1 MKKLVLV
8 SVASLALTSFANTNW
23 QTTEWKGIVTTDQ
36 GGKEKAPANAT
47 LDVKKNTKG
56 ELEANFWNGK
66 ETWSFSGDT
75 YTWNDGTVKV
85 TAKKVPLKEVTA
97 KVKGLD
103 TLKGVTGAKETEV
116 TVYSNPTCEKVTP
129 AGDCTMPKDI
139 LWGFSTVGGKN
150 NFFLAYNLPEN
161 KGQRFL
167 SIAQK

>member
-1 MKKLVLV
+1 M
-8 SVASLALTSFANTNW
+8 VALSFASFANTW
-23 QTTEWKGIVTTDQ
+23 QTTEWKGTVAADQ
-36 GGKEKAPANAT
+36 GGKEKAPANAS
-47 LDVKKNTKG
+47 LEVKKNAKG

-66 ETWSFSGDT
+66 ETWAFSGDT

-85 TAKKVPLKEVTA
+85 TAKKVALKDVSS

-103 TLKGVTGAKETEV
+103 TLKGVAGSTDV

-129 AGDCTMPKDI
+129 AGDCNMPKDI
-139 LWGFSTVGGKN
+139 FWGFSTTNNKN
-150 NFFLAYNLPEN
+150 NFFYGFNLPEN